1 MDKVSQMISCLLLI
15 VGAVTAETVSDQNL
29 SAERL
34 LPQWLVG
41 IIAVAVFLF
50 LSFVALLVKKAWC
63 EESNRR
69 TKSERE
75 SDLVLTNGNTYDT
88 SLDTVRSKDV
98 NVYDNLE
105 IDSSDDKVTPM

>member
-15 VGAVTAETVSDQNL
+15 VGAVTAETDQNL

-63 EESNRR
+63 EESNR

-75 SDLVLTNGNTYDT
+75 SDLVLTNRNTYDT